1 MTAAVYYDS
10 EHQSMGYLLYWI
22 AREVFH
28 MKEMVFVN
36 QEARIERFQAD
47 EATGSLLEKLIIR
60 QQPYF
65 SDYF

>member
-1 MTAAVYYDS
+1 
-10 EHQSMGYLLYWI
+10 MGYLLYWI